1 MIDKRVWP
9 KKILKLSPFIK
20 NSPIL
25 SGPLLDKGPKQFFN
39 ICGFKFELL
48 LNRQRVKNSLQYK
61 VILNPKHL
69 YSDEDYNKI
78 EYYSSLEYRFFEYLY
93 RLDIDKL
100 SETQKTNHENLQRLL
115 DDVMK
120 HDKSPAS
127 EELIQRK
134 WNEFV
139 C

>member
-1 MIDKRVWP
+1 MKHFVYF
-9 KKILKLSPFIK
+9 KKHLENFLKPFVNTFNVSGRK
-20 NSPIL
+20 NS
-25 SGPLLDKGPKQFFN
+25 S
-39 ICGFKFELL
+39 
-48 LNRQRVKNSLQYK
+48 VKNSLQYK

-100 SETQKTNHENLQRLL
+100 SETQQTNHGNLQRLL

-120 HDKSPAS
+120 HDKPPAL

-134 WNEFV
+134 WNELKSHQP
-139 C
+139 CD